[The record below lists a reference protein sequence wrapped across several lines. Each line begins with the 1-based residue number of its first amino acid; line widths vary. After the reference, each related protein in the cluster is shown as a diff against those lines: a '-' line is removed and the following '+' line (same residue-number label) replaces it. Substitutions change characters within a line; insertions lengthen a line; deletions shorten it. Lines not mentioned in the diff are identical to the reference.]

1 MEQPMSPR
9 LARLEALRRESDEDL
24 MTQLQS
30 GSEEA
35 FELLVRR
42 HSRSVRNYLFR
53 FVGNVEVAEDLTQDT
68 FLRVFKSRQSYRRI
82 AKFTTWL
89 YTIAGNLARSEYR
102 RRNRAQLSSIQLVS
116 QENGEY
122 MMDVEDESP
131 GLDVDLDIGM
141 QYDRAQRA
149 LENVPESFREVVVLR
164 DVQDLSYEEIGSITG
179 LPMGTVKSRIHRGR
193 TLLHTLLYEAVPA

>member
-42 HSRSVRNYLFR
+42 HSRSVRSYLFR
-53 FVGNVEVAEDLTQDT
+53 FVGNVEIAEDLTQDT

-89 YTIAGNLARSEYR
+89 FTIAGNLARSEYR

-122 MMDVEDESP
+122 VMDVEDDAP
-131 GLDVDLDIGM
+131 GLDIDLDIAM

-149 LENVPESFREVVVLR
+149 LDDVPESFREVVVLR

-193 TLLHTLLYEAVPA
+193 TLLNTLLYEAVPA

>member
-1 MEQPMSPR
+1 MSPR
-9 LARLEALRRESDEDL
+9 LARIEALRRESDEDL
-24 MTQLQS
+24 MTQLQG

-42 HSRSVRNYLFR
+42 HSRPVRNYLFR
-53 FVGNVEVAEDLTQDT
+53 FVGNLEVAEDLTQDT
-68 FLRVFKSRQSYRRI
+68 FLRVFKSRHSYRRI

-116 QENGEY
+116 QQNGEY
-122 MMDVEDESP
+122 TMDVEDDAP
-131 GLDVDLDIGM
+131 GLDTNLNIAM